1 MITIEI
7 DDDGVV
13 AGLSRLAGRM
23 EDMSPVMREIGDA
36 VREAS
41 MESFER
47 EAPPEGGKWPPLSPA
62 TIRRRRGGPVHRIL
76 QDTGALR
83 QSIVKRLEGDRS
95 VIVGARVEYA
105 PFHQFGTRR
114 MPARPFLGV
123 SPTAREEIMD
133 AIHDWLGDT
142 A

>member
-1 MITIEI
+1 MITIEV
-7 DDDGVV
+7 DDRGVV
-13 AGLSRLAGRM
+13 AGLSRLAERM
-23 EDMSPVMREIGDA
+23 EDMSPVMREVGDA

-41 MESFER
+41 MDAFKR
-47 EAPPEGGKWPPLSPA
+47 EASPEGAKWPPLSPA

-83 QSIVKRLEGDRS
+83 QSIVKRLEGNRS

-105 PFHQFGTRR
+105 PFHQFGTKR

-123 SPTAREEIMD
+123 SPATREEIMD
-133 AIHDWLGDT
+133 VIDDWLGG
-142 A
+142 AA